1 MMADGSRLIL
11 QVGVIL
17 VVARLMGKLFSKI
30 GQPQVI
36 GEMAGGILLGPSLLG
51 WVAPG
56 IFNAVFQASSIG
68 HLVALSQVGLVLFM
82 FMIGLSLNSSKVSG
96 NRHAAVLIS
105 HVSMVIPF
113 CAGAL
118 IALYLYPRMADD
130 SYSFTGF
137 ALFMGASMSVTAFPV
152 LARILTER
160 NLLDSRVG
168 SLSIACAA
176 VDDVTGWC
184 VLAYVVV
191 TIRASRWA
199 TPAYIMA
206 LEALAYAI
214 LMLFAVKPLLAWL
227 ERSFTSNKRLTENA
241 FALMVLLMLA
251 SALITEWLG
260 LHVVFGAF
268 FMGAIMPRNREF
280 TRHVLQKFES
290 LTVVVLLPLFF
301 GLSGLRMSINVI
313 RGPEMWGYAL
323 LVIVAAVVSKLG
335 GSMIAA
341 RWAGIGWKDA
351 AALGILMNT
360 RGLMELIILNV
371 GLEIGAI
378 SQAVFS
384 IMVLMA
390 LVTTFMT
397 APLLSL
403 LYPAGLDQA
412 GKSELRSSQVASK

>member
-1 MMADGSRLIL
+1 MMADGSQLIL

-17 VVARLMGKLFSKI
+17 VVARVAGKLFSKI
-30 GQPQVI
+30 GQPQVV
-36 GEMAGGILLGPSLLG
+36 GEMIGGILLGPSLFG

-56 IFNAVFQASSIG
+56 MFNTVFPASSVG
-68 HLVALSQVGLVLFM
+68 PLSALSQIGLVLFM
-82 FMIGLSLNSSKVSG
+82 FMVGLSLNSSAISG
-96 NRHAAVLIS
+96 NGRAAVLIS

-113 CAGAL
+113 CTGVL
-118 IALYLYPRMADD
+118 IALYIYPRLADD

-152 LARILTER
+152 LARILVER
-160 NLLDSRVG
+160 NLLDSRIG

-184 VLAYVVV
+184 VLAYVIV
-191 TIRASRWA
+191 TIRASRSA
-199 TPAYIMA
+199 APAYIMA

-214 LMLFAVKPLLAWL
+214 LMLFAVKPLLTWF

-241 FALMVLLMLA
+241 FALTVLLMLS
-251 SALITEWLG
+251 SALVTEWLG
-260 LHVVFGAF
+260 LHLIFGAF
-268 FMGAIMPRNREF
+268 VMGAIMPRNREF
-280 TRHVLQKFES
+280 TLHVLQKFES

-313 RGPEMWGYAL
+313 RGPEMWSYAL
-323 LVIVAAVVSKLG
+323 LVIVAAVASKLG
-335 GSMIAA
+335 GSMMAA
-341 RWAGIGWKDA
+341 RCAGIGWKDA
-351 AALGILMNT
+351 AALGILLNT

-397 APLLSL
+397 TPLLSL
-403 LYPAGLDQA
+403 LYPAGLNQA
-412 GKSELRSSQVASK
+412 GKSGMRSSQVA

>member
-1 MMADGSRLIL
+1 MMSDGSRLIL
-11 QVGVIL
+11 QVGAIL
-17 VVARLMGKLFSKI
+17 LGARVVGKLFSKI
-30 GQPQVI
+30 RQPQVI
-36 GEMAGGILLGPSLLG
+36 GEMVGGILLGPSLLG
-51 WVAPG
+51 WIAPG
-56 IFNAVFQASSIG
+56 IFNLVFPPSSLG
-68 HLVALSQVGLVLFM
+68 HLVALSQIGLVLFM
-82 FMIGLSLNSSKVSG
+82 FMVGLSLNSSEVRD

-118 IALYLYPRMADD
+118 IALYIYPRLADD

-160 NLLDSRVG
+160 NLLESRIG

-176 VDDVTGWC
+176 VDDVTGWW

-191 TIRASRWA
+191 TIRASSG
-199 TPAYIMA
+199 TSSVYLMA
-206 LEALAYAI
+206 LETLAYAL
-214 LMLFAVKPLLAWL
+214 LMLFAVKPLLRWF
-227 ERSFTSNKRLTENA
+227 ERSFAANQRLTENA

-251 SALITEWLG
+251 SALATEWLG

-268 FMGAIMPRNREF
+268 LMGAIMPRNREF
-280 TRHVLQKFES
+280 TRHVLSKFES

-301 GLSGLRMSINVI
+301 GLSGLRTSISVV
-313 RGPEMWGYAL
+313 RGPGVWVYAL
-323 LVIVAAVVSKLG
+323 LIIVAAIASKLG

-341 RWAGIGWKDA
+341 RVTGIGWKDA
-351 AALGILMNT
+351 AGLGILMNT

-378 SQAVFS
+378 PPAVFS

-397 APLLSL
+397 TPLLDW
-403 LYPAGLDQA
+403 LYPMEL
-412 GKSELRSSQVASK
+412 GKSGKGDMRKSQVA

>member
-1 MMADGSRLIL
+1 MMADGSRLML
-11 QVGVIL
+11 QIGVIL
-17 VVARLMGKLFSKI
+17 LVARVVGKLFNKI
-30 GQPQVI
+30 GQPQVV
-36 GEMAGGILLGPSLLG
+36 GEMVGGILLGPFLLG
-51 WVAPG
+51 WAAPG
-56 IFNAVFQASSIG
+56 IFNAVFPASSVG

-82 FMIGLSLNSSKVSG
+82 FMVGLALNAGEIRS
-96 NRHAAVLIS
+96 NRNAAVLIS

-118 IALYLYPRMADD
+118 IAFYIYPRLADD

-160 NLLDSRVG
+160 NLLESRIG

-191 TIRASRWA
+191 TIRASRSA
-199 TPAYIMA
+199 APAYIMA

-214 LMLFAVKPLLAWL
+214 LMLFAVKPLLPWF
-227 ERSFTSNKRLTENA
+227 ERSFTRDKRLTENA
-241 FALMVLLMLA
+241 FALIVLLMLA
-251 SALITEWLG
+251 SALATEWMG

-290 LTVVVLLPLFF
+290 LTVIVLLPLFF
-301 GLSGLRMSINVI
+301 GLSGLRMSVHGI
-313 RGPEMWGYAL
+313 RGPAVWAYAL
-323 LVIVAAVVSKLG
+323 LIIVAAVVSKLG

-351 AALGILMNT
+351 AGLGILMNT
-360 RGLMELIILNV
+360 RGLMELIVLNV

-378 SQAVFS
+378 SQTVYS

-397 APLLSL
+397 TPLLGL
-403 LYPAGLDQA
+403 LYPPGLDQA
-412 GKSELRSSQVASK
+412 EKKEMHSSQVA